1 MIATLAMEKRIQQSE
16 RLCEEVENE
25 NHGLNERIHRLEQ
38 VYEKT
43 KDMRK
48 VLKKEQKKRK
58 KQKKQYDEMQL
69 ALFLYM
75 TISYDGKRR

>member
-1 MIATLAMEKRIQQSE
+1 MEKRIQQSE

-25 NHGLNERIHRLEQ
+25 NSGLNESIHRLEQ

-43 KDMRK
+43 KDIRK

-69 ALFLYM
+69 ALVLYM
-75 TISYDGKRR
+75 TIRYDNKRR